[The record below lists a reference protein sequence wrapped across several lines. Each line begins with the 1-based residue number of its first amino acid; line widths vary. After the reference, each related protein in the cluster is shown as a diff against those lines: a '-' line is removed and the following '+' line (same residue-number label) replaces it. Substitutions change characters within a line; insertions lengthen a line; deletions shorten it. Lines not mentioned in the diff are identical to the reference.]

1 MDYDLEFFLV
11 LATIITGL
19 LALILKVYRKSDNRR
34 NKSPQSASLSFRI
47 ADNVAS
53 FFPILLIVLLIRS
66 FIIEPFRIPSGSMLP
81 TLEIGD
87 FIMVNKFIY
96 GLKLPV
102 LHNTLLEMDT
112 PRRGDVVVFRYPQDP
127 TKDYIK
133 RVIGIPGD
141 RVIYKDKQLYIN
153 SVPITQVDDGNQP
166 YASIYGTDLYAKTE
180 YLGDVKHN
188 ILVADVSTGILDK
201 EWHIPEYGYFVMGD
215 NRDNSN
221 DSRVWGFV
229 PQRNLVGKAFL
240 IWMNWNHHE
249 GEIKFSRIG
258 NRIR

>member
-11 LATIITGL
+11 LAAVITGL
-19 LALILKVYRKSDNRR
+19 LALALNIYRKSGTYDK
-34 NKSPQSASLSFRI
+34 KSTQTPSLSFRI
-47 ADNVAS
+47 ADNAAS

-87 FIMVNKFIY
+87 FIMVSKFTY

-102 LHNTLLEMDT
+102 LHNTLIEMDL
-112 PRRGDVVVFRYPQDP
+112 PQRGDVVVFRYPKDS

-133 RVIGIPGD
+133 RVVGIPGD
-141 RVIYKDKQLYIN
+141 KVVYKDKQLHIN
-153 SVPITQVDDGNQP
+153 GVPITQVEDGNEP
-166 YASIYGTDLYAKTE
+166 YTSIYGTDLFERTE

-188 ILVADVSTGILDK
+188 ILVADISMRGLEN
-201 EWHIPEYGYFVMGD
+201 EWQIPEANYFVMGD

-229 PQRNLVGKAFL
+229 PERNLVGKAFL
-240 IWMNWNHHE
+240 IWMNWNHQDRKI
-249 GEIKFSRIG
+249 GFSRIG
-258 NRIR
+258 NSIR

>member
-11 LATIITGL
+11 LATVITGL
-19 LALILKVYRKSDNRR
+19 LALALRVNRKSD
-34 NKSPQSASLSFRI
+34 SPRKKTTQTPSLTFRI
-47 ADNVAS
+47 ADNAAS

-87 FIMVNKFIY
+87 FIMVNKFTY

-102 LHNTLLEMDT
+102 LHYTLVEMDV
-112 PRRGDVVVFRYPQDP
+112 PQRGDVVVFRYPQDS

-141 RVIYKDKQLYIN
+141 RVVYRDKQLYIN
-153 SVPITQVDDGNQP
+153 GTPITQMEDGDEP
-166 YASIYGTDLYAKTE
+166 YTSVYGTDLFERTE
-180 YLGDVKHN
+180 YLGDVGHN
-188 ILVADVSTGILDK
+188 ILVADISMGGLEN
-201 EWHIPEYGYFVMGD
+201 EWQIPEANYFVMGD

-229 PQRNLVGKAFL
+229 PEQNLVGRAFL
-240 IWMNWNHHE
+240 IWMNWNHNE

-258 NRIR
+258 DSIR

>member
-11 LATIITGL
+11 LATVITGL
-19 LALILKVYRKSDNRR
+19 VALVLKVYRKSDNHQR
-34 NKSPQSASLSFRI
+34 KSSQPPSLSFRI
-47 ADNVAS
+47 ADNAAS

-87 FIMVNKFIY
+87 FIMVNKFTY
-96 GLKLPV
+96 GFKLPV
-102 LHNTLLEMDT
+102 LHNTVLEMDV
-112 PRRGDVVVFRYPQDP
+112 PQRGDVVVFRYPADS

-141 RVIYKDKQLYIN
+141 KVVYKDKQLRIN
-153 SVPITQVDDGNQP
+153 GAPITQVKDGSDP
-166 YASIYGTDLYAKTE
+166 YDSIYGTDLFKKTE

-188 ILVADVSTGILDK
+188 ILLTDIFMNAPQA
-201 EWHIPEYGYFVMGD
+201 EWQVPEGRYFVMGD

-229 PQRNLVGKAFL
+229 PEQNLVGKAFL
-240 IWMNWNHHE
+240 IWMNWNYE
-249 GEIKFSRIG
+249 ENEVKFSRIG
-258 NRIR
+258 NSIR

>member
-11 LATIITGL
+11 LATVITGL
-19 LALILKVYRKSDNRR
+19 LALALKAYSKSDNHQR
-34 NKSPQSASLSFRI
+34 KSEQVPSLFFRI
-47 ADNVAS
+47 ADNTAS

-66 FIIEPFRIPSGSMLP
+66 FIVEPFRIPSGSMLP

-87 FIMVNKFIY
+87 FIMVNKFTY

-102 LHNTLLEMDT
+102 LHNTLLKMDV
-112 PRRGDVVVFRYPQDP
+112 PQRGDVVVFRYPKDP
-127 TKDYIK
+127 TIDYIK

-141 RVIYKDKQLYIN
+141 QITYKDKQLRIN
-153 SVPITQVDDGNQP
+153 GVPITRIDDGDEP
-166 YASIYGTDLYAKTE
+166 YTSIYGTDLFEKTE

-188 ILVADVSTGILDK
+188 ILTADLFTDRPTK
-201 EWHIPEYGYFVMGD
+201 EWQVPEASYFVMGD

-229 PQRNLVGKAFL
+229 PEQNLVGRAFL
-240 IWMNWNHHE
+240 IWMNWNHLE
-249 GEIKFSRIG
+249 GEVKFSRIG
-258 NRIR
+258 GSIR